1 MAQSRIHGGSF
12 TRGGS
17 SDSAERSWFEI
28 LGRAGEGRHLAIGG
42 ILAISGSGWRL
53 PVQRET
59 RGPRSELA
67 VMEEMVDTTENYP
80 EKSRK
85 VKPSCADYAR
95 VEAKSHS
102 PLK

>member
-1 MAQSRIHGGSF
+1 MAA

-42 ILAISGSGWRL
+42 ILAISVSEWRL
-53 PVQRET
+53 PVQQENL
-59 RGPRSELA
+59 GPRSELA
-67 VMEEMVDTTENYP
+67 VREEMVDTTENCP

-95 VEAKSHS
+95 V
-102 PLK
+102 